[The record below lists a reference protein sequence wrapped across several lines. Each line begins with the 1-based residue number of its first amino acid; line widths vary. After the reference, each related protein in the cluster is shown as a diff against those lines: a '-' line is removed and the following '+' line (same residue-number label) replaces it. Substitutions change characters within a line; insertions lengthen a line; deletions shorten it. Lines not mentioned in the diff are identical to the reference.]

1 MMNSKDLFRDLQKR
15 ITLVQELSETDS
27 MLYLMLE
34 NMLNI
39 TRADIIAQKPVSIPP
54 DAKVRLE
61 DAIHRI
67 NQHEPIQYILGKA
80 YFYGY
85 EFLVNPSV
93 LIPRPETEL
102 LVDEILKATS
112 DAPGKI
118 VDLGTGSGCIAI
130 TLAKKLP
137 QKTVMAIDVSERALQ
152 TATEN
157 AKNLNVRVDFQRM
170 DILKDEFMLEDVEC
184 IVSNPPYVALSEKET
199 MQSNVLNYEP
209 HGALFVPDT
218 NPLVFY
224 KVIAQKGKRAL
235 KVYGRIVVEVNERF
249 GMEVCDIFTR
259 EGFEDVRL
267 MKDLQSKDRIVSA
280 IKKSEF

>member
-15 ITLVQELSETDS
+15 ITLVKELSETDS

-54 DAKVRLE
+54 DEKVRLE
-61 DAIHRI
+61 AAIDRI

-102 LVDEILKATS
+102 LVDEILKTTP

-170 DILKDEFMLEDVEC
+170 DISKDEFMLEDVEC

-235 KVYGRIVVEVNERF
+235 KAGGRIVVEINERF

-259 EGFEDVRL
+259 GGFEDVRL

-280 IKKSEF
+280 IKKK